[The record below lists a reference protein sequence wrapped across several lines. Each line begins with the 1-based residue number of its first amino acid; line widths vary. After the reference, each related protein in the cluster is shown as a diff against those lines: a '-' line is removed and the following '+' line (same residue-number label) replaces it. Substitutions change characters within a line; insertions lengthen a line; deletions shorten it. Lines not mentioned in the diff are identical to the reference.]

1 MKNVEIKL
9 RAHHGMCLAFFEGK
23 GYSTGFT
30 ARMAQILEYLEQENP
45 TVTVVAEA
53 DCICG
58 GCPNL
63 TDGRCR
69 KAALVERYDRL
80 KAQYDEVSTAI
91 SDNEARYEQIGME
104 EHSPSDW
111 ESFSARVAE
120 RILSQGKRNEICGG
134 CQWSSICKEKEAL
147 YRL

>member
-1 MKNVEIKL
+1 MKNIEIKL

-23 GYSTGFT
+23 GYSAGFT
-30 ARMAQILEYLEQENP
+30 AHMAQILEYLEQENP

-63 TDGRCR
+63 TDGHCR
-69 KAALVERYDRL
+69 KAALVEHYD
-80 KAQYDEVSTAI
+80 KAVLALC
-91 SDNEARYEQIGME
+91 GMG
-104 EHSPSDW
+104 EHSSLPW
-111 ESFSARVAE
+111 RKFAARVAE
-120 RILSQGKRNEICGG
+120 YILSQGRRSEICGG

>member
-23 GYSTGFT
+23 GYSAGFT
-30 ARMAQILEYLEQENP
+30 AHMARILEYLEQENP

-58 GCPNL
+58 GC
-63 TDGRCR
+63 
-69 KAALVERYDRL
+69 
-80 KAQYDEVSTAI
+80 
-91 SDNEARYEQIGME
+91 
-104 EHSPSDW
+104 
-111 ESFSARVAE
+111 
-120 RILSQGKRNEICGG
+120 
-134 CQWSSICKEKEAL
+134 QWSSICKEKEAL

>member
-23 GYSTGFT
+23 GYSAGFT
-30 ARMAQILEYLEQENP
+30 AHMAQILEYLEQENP

-63 TDGRCR
+63 TDRHCR
-69 KAALVERYDRL
+69 KAALVEHYD
-80 KAQYDEVSTAI
+80 KAVLALC
-91 SDNEARYEQIGME
+91 GMGE
-104 EHSPSDW
+104 RSSLPWRE
-111 ESFSARVAE
+111 FAARVAE
-120 RILSQGKRNEICGG
+120 YILSQGRRSEICGG

>member
-30 ARMAQILEYLEQENP
+30 AHMARILEYLEQENP

-53 DCICG
+53 DCICAA
-58 GCPNL
+58 CPHLANGICESA
-63 TDGRCR
+63 D
-69 KAALVERYDRL
+69 LVQSYDRQVL
-80 KAQYDEVSTAI
+80 SLC
-91 SDNEARYEQIGME
+91 GME

-111 ESFSARVAE
+111 ESTGGRAHPFPRKAE
-120 RILSQGKRNEICGG
+120 RNLRRLSMEQHLQRKRGSVPTVISMVG
-134 CQWSSICKEKEAL
+134 
-147 YRL
+147 

>member
-30 ARMAQILEYLEQENP
+30 AHMAQILEYLEQENP

-58 GCPNL
+58 GAPILQTAFAKVQTWCKAMTDRCFPFATWRNTAFCPGENL
-63 TDGRCR
+63 RHT
-69 KAALVERYDRL
+69 
-80 KAQYDEVSTAI
+80 
-91 SDNEARYEQIGME
+91 
-104 EHSPSDW
+104 
-111 ESFSARVAE
+111 
-120 RILSQGKRNEICGG
+120 
-134 CQWSSICKEKEAL
+134 
-147 YRL
+147 

>member
-30 ARMAQILEYLEQENP
+30 AHMAQILEYLEQENP

-53 DCICG
+53 DCICAA
-58 GCPNL
+58 CPHLANGICENA
-63 TDGRCR
+63 D
-69 KAALVERYDRL
+69 LVQSYDRQVL
-80 KAQYDEVSTAI
+80 SLC
-91 SDNEARYEQIGME
+91 GME

-120 RILSQGKRNEICGG
+120 RILSQGKRSEICGG

>member
-23 GYSTGFT
+23 GYSAGFT
-30 ARMAQILEYLEQENP
+30 AHMARILEYLEQENP

-69 KAALVERYDRL
+69 KAALVQGYDRQVL
-80 KAQYDEVSTAI
+80 SLC
-91 SDNEARYEQIGME
+91 GME
-104 EHSPSDW
+104 EHSSLPW
-111 ESFSARVAE
+111 REFAARVAE
-120 RILSQGKRNEICGG
+120 YILSQGRRSEICGG

>member
-23 GYSTGFT
+23 GYSAGFT
-30 ARMAQILEYLEQENP
+30 AHMAQILEYLEQENP

-69 KAALVERYDRL
+69 KAALVERYD
-80 KAQYDEVSTAI
+80 KAVLALC
-91 SDNEARYEQIGME
+91 GMG
-104 EHSPSDW
+104 EHSILPW
-111 ESFSARVAE
+111 REFSARVAE
-120 RILSQGKRNEICGG
+120 YILSHGKRSEICGG

>member
-23 GYSTGFT
+23 GYSAGFT
-30 ARMAQILEYLEQENP
+30 AHMAWILEYLEQENP

-63 TDGRCR
+63 ANGICESAD
-69 KAALVERYDRL
+69 LV
-80 KAQYDEVSTAI
+80 QSTC
-91 SDNEARYEQIGME
+91 
-104 EHSPSDW
+104 
-111 ESFSARVAE
+111 
-120 RILSQGKRNEICGG
+120 LS
-134 CQWSSICKEKEAL
+134 
-147 YRL
+147 

>member
-30 ARMAQILEYLEQENP
+30 AHMAQILEYLEQENP

-58 GCPNL
+58 GCPHLANGICESA
-63 TDGRCR
+63 D
-69 KAALVERYDRL
+69 LVQSYDRQVL
-80 KAQYDEVSTAI
+80 SLCD
-91 SDNEARYEQIGME
+91 ME
-104 EHSPSDW
+104 EHSVASH
-111 ESFSARVAE
+111 VAE
-120 RILSQGKRNEICGG
+120 YILSQGKRSEICGG

>member
-23 GYSTGFT
+23 GYSAGFT
-30 ARMAQILEYLEQENP
+30 AHMAQILEYLEQENP

-63 TDGRCR
+63 TDGRCQ
-69 KAALVERYDRL
+69 KAALVEHYD
-80 KAQYDEVSTAI
+80 KAVLALC
-91 SDNEARYEQIGME
+91 GMGE
-104 EHSPSDW
+104 RSSLPWRE
-111 ESFSARVAE
+111 FAARVAE
-120 RILSQGKRNEICGG
+120 YILSQGRRSEICGG

>member
-30 ARMAQILEYLEQENP
+30 AHMAQILEYLEQENT

-58 GCPNL
+58 GCPHLANGICESA
-63 TDGRCR
+63 D
-69 KAALVERYDRL
+69 LVQSYDRQVL
-80 KAQYDEVSTAI
+80 SLCD
-91 SDNEARYEQIGME
+91 ME
-104 EHSPSDW
+104 EHSVLPW
-111 ESFSARVAE
+111 REFAAHVAE
-120 RILSQGKRNEICGG
+120 YILSQGKRSEICGG
-134 CQWSSICKEKEAL
+134 CQWSSIFKEKEAL

>member
-9 RAHHGMCLAFFEGK
+9 RAHHGMCLALVEGK
-23 GYSTGFT
+23 VYSAGFT
-30 ARMAQILEYLEQENP
+30 AHMARILEYLEQENP

-58 GCPNL
+58 GCESA
-63 TDGRCR
+63 D
-69 KAALVERYDRL
+69 LVQSYDRQVL
-80 KAQYDEVSTAI
+80 SLC
-91 SDNEARYEQIGME
+91 GME

-120 RILSQGKRNEICGG
+120 RILSQGKRSEICGG

>member
-23 GYSTGFT
+23 GYSAGFT
-30 ARMAQILEYLEQENP
+30 PHMAPILEYLEQENP
-45 TVTVVAEA
+45 IVTVVAEA

-69 KAALVERYDRL
+69 KAALVERYD
-80 KAQYDEVSTAI
+80 KAVLALC
-91 SDNEARYEQIGME
+91 GMG
-104 EHSPSDW
+104 EHSILPW
-111 ESFSARVAE
+111 REFSARVAE
-120 RILSQGKRNEICGG
+120 YILSHGKRSEICGG